1 MGPQVQIVMKKELIK
16 KRLLAIVGI
25 SIAIWMGS
33 LQAESGCPTGFI
45 PSGEEHILNPEFTS
59 FDGFTTDVPSQV
71 TGYPFD
77 GNPTAYPNTGVGIM
91 AGTFTQGEK
100 RLQTTFPG
108 DSVLEGGADP
118 VPAVN
123 TWLAYNGNDPG
134 APTKIWEQT
143 VSGLVPNQIYVFSA
157 YFSNVAAPG
166 YQAVGIKASLLRF
179 EADGNQVGDDI
190 EVCDSGSGIDVA
202 DADCQV
208 EATEDLWHRFGV
220 TVNPGSRTSIT
231 LSLQDAQI
239 KTAYGNDLAM
249 TQFSFKECSPIGFSV
264 SPESVNFGSVEL
276 GDSATQT
283 VTITNEGAD
292 DLTLGTIPAPSNTA
306 YVIATDNCS
315 GQVLAASDSCTVAL
329 SFTPA
334 SQGASNGAL
343 DVPYGDPVSGTKS
356 ITLNGSGV
364 AGLDSDGDGVPDAID
379 IDDDNDGIKDVDEGT
394 GDFDGDGIVNRL
406 DLDSD
411 NDGLSDIIEALGV
424 DSDTNG
430 RVDDFVD
437 VNGDG
442 FHDPLDQTP
451 WALPDTDGDG
461 NKDFLDVDSDGDGI
475 TDTTEAGLTDVNGDG
490 AIDNFNDPDGDGWDN
505 NATAVLSA
513 GGLVDSDGDGTP
525 DYRQSAGKILTRIDG
540 GVGAFGLSW
549 LTGLMLLLLARRRRA
564 LPGMLLVLVSFGA
577 QAEKGQVYLGAG
589 AGISTLKPEI
599 VDIPDLSVIDK
610 DDTGFKLFLGY
621 DITNRLS
628 IEGVASKMG
637 AAGFS
642 NGGSIDYNTYGASLV
657 ATLPQNKPGL
667 ALLGKLGLA
676 VIDNSASGLD
686 AYTVEEVENKEIF
699 AGVGAEYQFGNQFSV
714 RGEYEYFDKDAQL
727 ISLNL
732 LKRFGGAPVPPP
744 AATPTPVA
752 APAPVPV
759 APKPAAEVQKLR
771 LSIESIHFDTDSS
784 ELKPESV
791 TRLKKIAALMKAYP
805 DIDLLLISGHTDSR
819 ASDEYNMVLGFRR
832 AKAAYD
838 FLINAGVKPAR
849 LAYESRG
856 EREPVAD
863 NNTKEGRALNRRVEF
878 DPTPDEVI
886 KK

>member
-1 MGPQVQIVMKKELIK
+1 MF
-16 KRLLAIVGI
+16 LLPVWASALHAAG
-25 SIAIWMGS
+25 
-33 LQAESGCPTGFI
+33 GCPAGLV
-45 PSGEEHILNPEFTS
+45 PSGEEKIINPNITSYEDFSTDILYKVP
-59 FDGFTTDVPSQV
+59 DGV
-71 TGYPFD
+71 YPFD
-77 GNPTAYPNTGVGIM
+77 LNPTDYPNTGIALMTGGFVR
-91 AGTFTQGEK
+91 GE
-100 RLQTTFPG
+100 LLSQVPFPG
-108 DSVLEGGADP
+108 DLEPGDGLAP
-118 VPAVN
+118 EASTPN
-123 TWLAYNGNDPG
+123 WLAFNGNDPG
-134 APTKIWEQT
+134 APTKIWEQN
-143 VSGLVPNQIYVFSA
+143 VSNLKPNTNYAFTA
-157 YFSNVAAPG
+157 YFSNALAPG
-166 YQAVGIKASLLRF
+166 WQSQGGTAPLISFRV
-179 EADGNQVGDDI
+179 DGNAIGESFAI
-190 EVCDSGSGIDVA
+190 CDGGGGLKPNGY
-202 DADCQV
+202 DCEI
-208 EATEDLWHRFGV
+208 EATEDTWQRFGV
-220 TVNPGSRTSIT
+220 TVNSNDITS
-231 LSLQDAQI
+231 LSLSLHDAQI
-239 KTAYGNDLAM
+239 RSAFGNDLAI
-249 TQFSFKECSPIGFSV
+249 TRISFKECSMATPLGLV
-264 SPESVNFGSVEL
+264 VAPEPVNFGSIEL
-276 GDSATQT
+276 GDTATQT
-283 VTITNEGAD
+283 VTINNEGAVN
-292 DLTLGTIPAPSNTA
+292 LKLGTLPAPSNTA

-315 GQVLAASDSCTVAL
+315 GQLLAATDSCTVAL

-334 SQGASNGAL
+334 SEGPSNGTL
-343 DVPYGDPVSGTKS
+343 EVPYVDPVSGTKS

-364 AGLDSDGDGVPDAID
+364 VGLDSDGDGVPDAID
-379 IDDDNDGIKDVDEGT
+379 IDDDNDGIKDVDEGA

-430 RVDDFVD
+430 RVDNFVD

-442 FHDPLDQTP
+442 FHDPLDQNP

-461 NKDFLDVDSDGDGI
+461 NKDFLDVDSDGDGV

-490 AIDNFNDPDGDGWDN
+490 AIDGFTDPDGDGWDN

-525 DYRQSAGKILTRIDG
+525 DYRQSTGKILTRIDG
-540 GVGAFGLSW
+540 GVGAFGLPW
-549 LTGLMLLLLARRRRA
+549 LAGLMLPLLARRRRA

-589 AGISTLKPEI
+589 AGLSSLKPEI
-599 VDIPDLSVIDK
+599 VDIPGLSVIDK
-610 DDTGFKLFLGY
+610 EDTGIKLFLGY

-642 NGGSIDYNTYGASLV
+642 NGGTIDYNTYGASLV
-657 ATLPQNKPGL
+657 GTLPQNKPGL

-676 VIDNSASGLD
+676 VIDISASGLD

-699 AGVGAEYQFGNQFSV
+699 AGVGAEYQFGNQLSV

-744 AATPTPVA
+744 AATPAPVA

-759 APKPAAEVQKLR
+759 APKPAPEVQKLR
-771 LSIESIHFDTDSS
+771 LNIESIHFDTDSS